1 MDIDECVHASG
12 SAAASIT
19 DKALAKEFIEALEA
33 IGPRNRVLAI
43 PPEGSRSQGSANVLL
58 KAAYDYYGDS
68 LAAVMPALG
77 RHRPMSD
84 ASIQATYPE
93 VPLGLFRPHDWRRDV
108 IELGRVP
115 DSFVLDASEN
125 RCTLDWPAQLNRL
138 VVNGGF
144 DLILSIGQ
152 VLPHESVGMANYTD
166 NLFIGVGGK
175 EGIDRAHWL
184 GAAYGI
190 ENIMG
195 RIDTPVRAVLDRA
208 QELFASSIPTVYAL
222 TVVGRGTTKGLF
234 VGSGRDSFARAG
246 ALSQEINIEYLP
258 QAAKKVVVFLD
269 PDAYKSTWV
278 GNKAIYRTRLAIADG
293 GELLIVA
300 PGIDSFGED
309 KAIDDT
315 IRDYGYCGSVMAR
328 ELVESG
334 ELAGELAGA
343 SHLANGST
351 EGRFEV
357 TYAAGGLSKRDIE
370 DVEYGWADCQD
381 AMRRYDPK
389 LLQDGWNTVDGEDIY
404 FVRNPAM
411 GLWAT
416 RDSLGKA

>member
-12 SAAASIT
+12 SATASIS
-19 DKALAKEFIEALEA
+19 DKALARDFIEALES
-33 IGPRNRVLAI
+33 IGPRHRVLAI
-43 PPEGSRSQGSANVLL
+43 PPDGLRSQGRADVLL

-77 RHRPMSD
+77 RHRPMGD
-84 ASIQATYPE
+84 AAIQAMYPG
-93 VPLGLFRPHDWRRDV
+93 VPLGLFRPHDWKRDV

-115 DSFVLDASEN
+115 DSFVREVSDN
-125 RCTLDWPAQLNRL
+125 RCTFDWPAQANRL
-138 VVNGGF
+138 AVNGGF
-144 DLILSIGQ
+144 DLIMSIGQ
-152 VLPHESVGMANYTD
+152 VVPHESVGMANYSD

-175 EGIDRAHWL
+175 EGIDRAHWI

-195 RIDTPVRAVLDRA
+195 RIETPVRAVLDHA
-208 QELFASSIPTVYAL
+208 QELFASSIPMLYAL
-222 TVVGRGTTKGLF
+222 TVVGRGQTKGLF
-234 VGSGRDSFARAG
+234 VGSGRDSFAKAG
-246 ALSQEINIEYLP
+246 ALSSEVNVEYLP
-258 QAAKKVVVFLD
+258 KAAKKIVVFLD
-269 PDAYKSTWV
+269 PERYKSTWV
-278 GNKAIYRTRLAIADG
+278 GNRAIYRTRLAIADG

-309 KAIDDT
+309 KTIDET
-315 IRDYGYCGSVMAR
+315 IRDYGYCGVAMAR

-351 EGRFEV
+351 EGRFSV
-357 TYAAGGLSKRDIE
+357 SYAAGGLSRTDIE
-370 DVEYGWADCQD
+370 DVGYDWADCQD
-381 AMRRYDPK
+381 ATRRYDPE
-389 LLQDGWNTVDGEDIY
+389 LLKDGFNEVDGEEIY
-404 FVRNPAM
+404 FVRDPAL

-416 RDSLGKA
+416 RASLGKA